1 MKHKEE
7 VQAELEGLRQK
18 LQETEEAHARE
29 ISSLDRK
36 KAIEID
42 QLKKDM
48 LTKIKETR
56 DTLRLKTKDQ
66 LDQTTKRT
74 IMENEQMNTELHFQ
88 SRESERLLDK
98 NQALLEENAQLR
110 RNLQIHKE
118 LEDELARRTHVY
130 QKLIRKLHQKLK
142 ALATEESRESLEAS
156 RDDEDG
162 KPSIAGRSRED
173 PGEIDAA
180 ARENADRLSK

>member
-18 LQETEEAHARE
+18 LQETEEAHAKE
-29 ISSLDRK
+29 ISALDRK

-66 LDQTTKRT
+66 LDTTTKRT
-74 IMENEQMNTELHFQ
+74 IMENEQMATELHFQ
-88 SRESERLLDK
+88 SRETEKLLDK
-98 NQALLEENAQLR
+98 NQALIEENAQLR

-142 ALATEESRESLEAS
+142 ALATEESRESVEAS

-162 KPSIAGRSRED
+162 KAMVSRR
-173 PGEIDAA
+173 EIDGETDQA
-180 ARENADRLSK
+180 AR

>member
-1 MKHKEE
+1 MKEKEE
-7 VQAELEGLRQK
+7 VQAELQGLREK
-18 LQETEEAHARE
+18 LQDNQEAHARE
-29 ISSLDRK
+29 ISALDRK

-42 QLKKDM
+42 ALKKDM

-66 LDQTTKRT
+66 LDTTTKRT
-74 IMENEQMNTELHFQ
+74 IMENEQMTTELHFQ
-88 SRESERLLDK
+88 SRETERLLDK
-98 NQALLEENAQLR
+98 NQALLEENAQLK

-156 RDDEDG
+156 RDDDEG
-162 KPSIAGRSRED
+162 KPSVSGSRQD
-173 PGEIDAA
+173 P
-180 ARENADRLSK
+180 